1 MSMNVKEVL
10 EFVKDKTIQQVFIC
24 ILIGVFGFFAGVK
37 SVEPCVKEVV
47 CKDIQKDNNILTEQ
61 LSKERIV
68 CQNEKMEA
76 LQDLRLTLNANC
88 AGRVEQALQDCE
100 FDPDLHCA
108 ICVARGIC
116 Q

>member
-37 SVEPCVKEVV
+37 SVEPCVKKVV
-47 CKDIQKDNNILTEQ
+47 CEDIQNDNDVLTAQ

-88 AGRVEQALQDCE
+88 AGRVEQALHDCE
-100 FDPDLHCA
+100 FDQDLHCG

-116 Q
+116 K

>member
-1 MSMNVKEVL
+1 MSINIKEVL

-47 CKDIQKDNNILTEQ
+47 CEDIQNDNDILTKQ
-61 LSKERIV
+61 LSKERLR
-68 CQNEKMEA
+68 CQEEKMTA
-76 LQDLRLTLNANC
+76 LQDLRLDLNANC
-88 AGRVEQALQDCE
+88 AGRVEKALQDCD
-100 FDPDLHCA
+100 FDQELHCG